1 MARSPASSHRATT
14 ILTII
19 GLAVGVAVAMLTRD
33 VIIGVIAGSSI
44 VALAVS
50 TRRLWRGDARQRHP

>member
-1 MARSPASSHRATT
+1 MARSREPSHRATT

-33 VIIGVIAGSSI
+33 VIIGVIAASSI

-50 TRRLWRGDARQRHP
+50 TLRLWRGDARQRDT